1 MLQTGIN
8 TVILSAA
15 AAAAGKLDD
24 PCSHRSKLIFFRS
37 FVLLSGQQ
45 IRIKPYHFK
54 LRTEHDCSFSHFVWW
69 RVQLVSSVHRR
80 IWSHQQLLDAG
91 YRLQDFPTYKTIIGN
106 CTENPQQPKYQT
118 RHCPG
123 QLAQDTR
130 CPGVF
135 SISPSLNL
143 TVGKSWDWEWRF
155 YVLGPASS
163 HGWRQARCDGVLY
176 LNVWFWSMIKVTFDP
191 TFTGFRHTFVTT
203 ICKWQIYSI

>member
-15 AAAAGKLDD
+15 AAVAGKLDD

-54 LRTEHDCSFSHFVWW
+54 LILRTEHDCSFSHFVWW

-91 YRLQDFPTYKTIIGN
+91 YRLQDFPTYKTKIGN
-106 CTENPQQPKYQT
+106 LTENPQPKCLSIRHAAVQDSWHKTHDAPECFQFLHHWTWQSVRAEIGNGGFMFWVQPPPMDGG
-118 RHCPG
+118 R
-123 QLAQDTR
+123 R
-130 CPGVF
+130 GV
-135 SISPSLNL
+135 
-143 TVGKSWDWEWRF
+143 
-155 YVLGPASS
+155 
-163 HGWRQARCDGVLY
+163 
-176 LNVWFWSMIKVTFDP
+176 
-191 TFTGFRHTFVTT
+191 TGFC
-203 ICKWQIYSI
+203 I